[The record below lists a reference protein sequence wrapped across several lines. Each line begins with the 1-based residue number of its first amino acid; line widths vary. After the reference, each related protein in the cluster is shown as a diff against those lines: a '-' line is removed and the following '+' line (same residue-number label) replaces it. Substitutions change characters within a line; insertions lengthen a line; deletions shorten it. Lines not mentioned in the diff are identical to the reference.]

1 MSHRPPGVPVLRI
14 GTRGSMLALRQ
25 AHLIGAGLV
34 AQRRAVPDEV
44 IIASDGDRDTAT
56 PLQALASPG
65 VFTSALE
72 RALLDGT
79 IDVAV
84 HSLKD
89 LPVEPTPGLAL
100 AAVGFREDPRDALLS
115 APRHSIASLP
125 PGARVGSCSVRR
137 TAQLLALRPDLRI
150 LPLRGNIDSRIG
162 QLLAGRFDAI
172 VLAMAG
178 LARLGLGAG
187 LVHPL
192 SLEQVLSA
200 PGQGALA
207 IQCRTDDP
215 ATRAAV
221 EPLDD
226 LECRAA
232 IIAERAFLEGLG
244 GGCLTPIAA
253 SATVAGGE
261 VTLLGAVFSTDGR
274 QAVRVKELGS
284 VGQAR
289 DIGLHAAQGALARGA
304 VGVLG

>member
-1 MSHRPPGVPVLRI
+1 MSRRAPGVPVLRI
-14 GTRGSMLALRQ
+14 GTRGSMLALTQ
-25 AHLIGAGLV
+25 ARLIGARLA
-34 AQRRAVPDEV
+34 AQRRAVPEEV
-44 IIASDGDRDTAT
+44 IIASDGDRDTDT
-56 PLQALASPG
+56 PLQALANPG

-72 RALLDGT
+72 RGLLDGT

-115 APRHSIASLP
+115 ESRHSIASLP

-137 TAQLLALRPDLRI
+137 TAQLLALRPDLRM
-150 LPLRGNIDSRIG
+150 LPLRGNIDTRIG

-192 SLEQVLSA
+192 PLAQLLPA

-207 IQCRTDDP
+207 IQCRLDDS

-221 EPLDD
+221 EPLDNC
-226 LECRAA
+226 ECRAA
-232 IIAERAFLEGLG
+232 TIAERAFLEGLG
-244 GGCLTPIAA
+244 GGCLAPVAA
-253 SATVAGGE
+253 SATVTGGE
-261 VTLLGAVFSTDGR
+261 LMLLGAVFSTDGQ
-274 QAVRVKELGS
+274 QAVRVRELGS
-284 VGQAR
+284 VRQAR
-289 DIGLHAAQGALARGA
+289 DIGLHAAHGALARGA
-304 VGVLG
+304 VGGLG